1 MDVSEVFNVQFW
13 WRVLFSKSVGFA
25 CLTFFIHRQYCS
37 QAMLV
42 EKVDACQKL
51 LLMPS
56 PSSSVTAD
64 WVSHCVHAPDQQ
76 NGY

>member
-1 MDVSEVFNVQFW
+1 MDVSEVFNVRFW
-13 WRVLFSKSVGFA
+13 WRVIFSKLVGFVR
-25 CLTFFIHRQYCS
+25 LTFLMHRQHCS

-56 PSSSVTAD
+56 PSSSMTAD
-64 WVSHCVHAPDQQ
+64 WVSHCVYAPDQQ
-76 NGY
+76 KGY